1 MVTLP
6 DLDGVDHKYVDLGD
20 GVTIHV
26 ADAGPAEG
34 PAGDADARL
43 PRELVGVARVDLTT
57 GRRRLPRAVPRF
69 AWCGLE
75 FGAAPFHSAA
85 AGAAIGAAGAIGVGD
100 TKPEGDDV
108 GDKLDVA
115 EGIQGES
122 RILHRSQDRRDGN
135 IATRNINRASQIRPM
150 ARCKK
155 CPSELQLPGSAQCA
169 RARIS
174 WPAPAWPWPRWR
186 RRLPASI
193 PRARSPC
200 GTSPARR

>member
-1 MVTLP
+1 MLMHGFPENWWEWHELIGPLAADGYRVLCP
-6 DLDGVDHKYVDLGD
+6 DLRG
-20 GVTIHV
+20 
-26 ADAGPAEG
+26 AGWSSAPRLFVLPPPERPLALPA
-34 PAGDADARL
+34 PL
-43 PRELVGVARVDLTT
+43 
-57 GRRRLPRAVPRF
+57 
-69 AWCGLE
+69 
-75 FGAAPFHSAA
+75 
-85 AGAAIGAAGAIGVGD
+85 GVGD
-100 TKPEGDDV
+100 TKPGDDDV

-135 IATRNINRASQIRPM
+135 IATRNINRASKIRPM

-186 RRLPASI
+186 RRRPASI
-193 PRARSPC
+193 PRARSLF
-200 GTSPARR
+200 GTSRARR